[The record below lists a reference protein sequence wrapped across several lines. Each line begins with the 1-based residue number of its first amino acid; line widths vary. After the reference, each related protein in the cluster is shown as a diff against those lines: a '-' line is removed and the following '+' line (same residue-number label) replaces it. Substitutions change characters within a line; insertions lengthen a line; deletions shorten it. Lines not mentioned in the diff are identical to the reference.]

1 MTELLIRYPQLSLCK
16 EDILKA
22 ADAMEACYKKGG
34 KILLCGNGGSAADCE
49 HISGELLKGFLS
61 KRPLQY
67 DDRNKLYDVMAYD
80 EATSMSNKL
89 QRAVPCIPL
98 TSLSAS
104 ITAFANDVDPNMAFA
119 QLTYALGGDKDI
131 LIGLSTSG
139 NSENVV
145 NALKVAKAMGM
156 VTIAFTGNKPNTECS
171 RVADITIH
179 APASETYL
187 IQELHLPIYHY
198 LCAELE
204 RRVF

>member
-22 ADAMEACYKKGG
+22 ADAMEACYKAGG

-61 KRPLQY
+61 PRSLQY
-67 DDRNKLYDVMAYD
+67 DDRNKLYEVMDYD
-80 EATSMSNKL
+80 EATAMANKL

-104 ITAFANDVDPNMAFA
+104 MTAFANDVEPDMAYA
-119 QLTYALGGDKDI
+119 QLTYALGTSKDM
-131 LIGLSTSG
+131 LIVLSTSG
-139 NSENVV
+139 NSQSIV

-156 VTIAFTGNKPNTECS
+156 ATLALTGNKATTECS
-171 RVADITIH
+171 KVADITIH

-187 IQELHLPIYHY
+187 VQELHLPIYHY

>member
-16 EDILKA
+16 EDIIKA
-22 ADAMEACYKKGG
+22 ADAMEACYKAGG
-34 KILLCGNGGSAADCE
+34 KILLCGNGGSASDCE

-61 KRPLQY
+61 RRPMQY
-67 DDRNKLYDVMAYD
+67 DDRNKLYNTLEYD
-80 EATSMSNKL
+80 EATNFANKL
-89 QRAVPCIPL
+89 QRGIPCVPL

-104 ITAFANDVDPNMAFA
+104 TTAFNNDVDPAMTFA
-119 QLTYALGGDKDI
+119 QLAYALGTPNDI

-139 NSENVV
+139 NSVNVV
-145 NALKVAKAMGM
+145 NAIKVAKAMGM
-156 VTIAFTGNKPNTECS
+156 TTIALIGNKPNTEC
-171 RVADITIH
+171 AKNAYITIQ

-204 RRVF
+204 RRIF

>member
-1 MTELLIRYPQLSLCK
+1 MTELLIRYPQLNLCK
-16 EDILKA
+16 ESIMNA
-22 ADAMEACYKKGG
+22 VDAMETAYRAGG
-34 KILLCGNGGSAADCE
+34 KILLCGNGGSYADCE

-61 KRPLQY
+61 KRPITHE
-67 DDRNKLYDVMAYD
+67 DRSKLYDTLEYD
-80 EATSMSNKL
+80 EATKFANTL
-89 QRAVPCIPL
+89 QRGIPCIPL
-98 TSLSAS
+98 TSIGATM
-104 ITAFANDVDPNMAFA
+104 TAFINDVAPDMAYA
-119 QLTYALGGDKDI
+119 QLAYALGGKNDV

-139 NSENVV
+139 NSANVV

-156 VTIAFTGNKPNTECS
+156 KTIAMTGNRASSECAKI
-171 RVADITIH
+171 ADITIL

>member
-1 MTELLIRYPQLSLCK
+1 
-16 EDILKA
+16 
-22 ADAMEACYKKGG
+22 MEACYKAGG

-61 KRPLQY
+61 KRALQY
-67 DDRNKLYDVMAYD
+67 DDRNKLYEVMAYD
-80 EATSMSNKL
+80 EATDMANKL
-89 QRAVPCIPL
+89 QRAIPCIPL
-98 TSLSAS
+98 TAMSAS

-119 QLTYALGGDKDI
+119 QLTYALGTSKDI
-131 LIGLSTSG
+131 LIALSTSG
-139 NSENVV
+139 NSANIV

-156 VTIAFTGNKPNTECS
+156 TTIAFTGNKANTECS
-171 RVADITIH
+171 KVATITIH

-187 IQELHLPIYHY
+187 VQELHLPIYHY

>member
-22 ADAMEACYKKGG
+22 ADAMEACYKAGG
-34 KILLCGNGGSAADCE
+34 KILLCGNGGSAAYCE
-49 HISGELLKGFLS
+49 PISGELLKGFLS
-61 KRPLQY
+61 QRPLQY
-67 DDRNKLYDVMAYD
+67 DDRNKLYEVMDYD
-80 EATSMSNKL
+80 EATAMANKL

-104 ITAFANDVDPNMAFA
+104 MTAFANDVDPNMAFA
-119 QLTYALGGDKDI
+119 QLTYALGSSKDM
-131 LIGLSTSG
+131 LIALSTSG
-139 NSENVV
+139 NSANIV

-156 VTIAFTGNKPNTECS
+156 TTVAFTGNKANTECS
-171 RVADITIH
+171 KVADITIH

-187 IQELHLPIYHY
+187 VQELHLPIYHY

-204 RRVF
+204 RRAF